1 MESFVSNENKS
12 VLWGVLQDNKTF
24 QNIENAEYEK
34 IKIIFEETILKQSN
48 NFNGSLMDL
57 NKETISELSKNINN
71 FKNKPKISMIYKAED
86 LKNERE
92 NEINIRFKQQ
102 QEDMNTML
110 NPSKPSDVKFSED
123 LVDKPIGND
132 LDRSIAEMMASR
144 ERELE
149 QLPID
154 KQAAE
159 KWINNGNS
167 TNQQSTNGN
176 NTKNVSFNDTN
187 EEFILESVSNE
198 DTSNFNDNDS
208 NASVNNLDTLDIF
221 SKLKKKSNSGDKY
234 QKEDEV
240 SNSTLFKEILEIKQ
254 SISEL
259 KNLIISK

>member
-24 QNIENAEYEK
+24 ENIENIEYEK

-48 NFNGSLMDL
+48 NFKGSLMDL

-110 NPSKPSDVKFSED
+110 NPSKPSDVNFSED

-132 LDRSIAEMMASR
+132 LDRYIAEMMASR

-187 EEFILESVSNE
+187 EEFILETVSNE
-198 DTSNFNDNDS
+198 DTS

>member
-1 MESFVSNENKS
+1 
-12 VLWGVLQDNKTF
+12 
-24 QNIENAEYEK
+24 
-34 IKIIFEETILKQSN
+34 
-48 NFNGSLMDL
+48 
-57 NKETISELSKNINN
+57 
-71 FKNKPKISMIYKAED
+71 
-86 LKNERE
+86 
-92 NEINIRFKQQ
+92 
-102 QEDMNTML
+102 
-110 NPSKPSDVKFSED
+110 
-123 LVDKPIGND
+123 
-132 LDRSIAEMMASR
+132 MMASR

-167 TNQQSTNGN
+167 TNQQSTNQQSTNQQSTNQQSTNGN

-187 EEFILESVSNE
+187 EEFILEYVSNE
-198 DTSNFNDNDS
+198 DISNFNDIDS
-208 NASVNNLDTLDIF
+208 NASVNNSDTLDIF

-259 KNLIISK
+259 KNLIINK

>member
-1 MESFVSNENKS
+1 MISKTTTTLWLPTFFAASDTIVNMNLEENFTSEVKVLEAKYFYDYQAANEN
-12 VLWGVLQDNKTF
+12 VH
-24 QNIENAEYEK
+24 AEVY
-34 IKIIFEETILKQSN
+34 
-48 NFNGSLMDL
+48 SLMIDNL
-57 NKETISELSKNINN
+57 IKDTSE
-71 FKNKPKISMIYKAED
+71 KNKLFNAIE
-86 LKNERE
+86 
-92 NEINIRFKQQ
+92 EIDCIKQKR
-102 QEDMNTML
+102 DW
-110 NPSKPSDVKFSED
+110 
-123 LVDKPIGND
+123 
-132 LDRSIAEMMASR
+132 
-144 ERELE
+144 
-149 QLPID
+149 
-154 KQAAE
+154 AE